1 MKRSSQVEMKIKEI
15 EMGFSLAI
23 EQCVNPFHRET
34 PAVQL
39 MKDAV
44 LYSLNAGGKRIRP
57 TLVYE
62 MAQAYGADLDCAQPF
77 ALAIEMIHTYS
88 LIHDDLPCMD
98 DDDLRRGKP
107 TNHMVY
113 GEDIATLAGDALL
126 NCAAEIMTNACITH
140 PDTKRSLCAM
150 REILNGSGA
159 SGMILGQ
166 VADIKYHEHMS
177 FRSKG
182 EALEALDYINEH
194 KTGKLLTAALL
205 AGAYLGNAT
214 DSEIEKLR
222 EVGKNIGYLFQIVDD
237 LLDVV
242 GDVQKIGKRTQIDE
256 KNNKLTYPAILGVDD
271 TRVVIESIKNKL
283 MNQIEELSIEP
294 TFLNGL
300 IQFLAEREY

>member
-1 MKRSSQVEMKIKEI
+1 MKRSSDVEVKIEQI
-15 EMGFSLAI
+15 ETHFTLAI

-39 MKDAV
+39 MKEAV

-62 MAQAYGADLDCAQPF
+62 MAHAYGADLDCAEPF
-77 ALAIEMIHTYS
+77 AIAIEMIHTYS

-107 TNHMVY
+107 TNHIVY

-126 NCAAEIMTNACITH
+126 NCAAELMTNACMAHLNPIR
-140 PDTKRSLCAM
+140 PLCAM

-177 FRSKG
+177 FYSKD
-182 EALEALDYINEH
+182 EALVALDYINEH

-205 AGAYLGNAT
+205 AGAYLGNAS
-214 DSEIEKLR
+214 DEEIEKLR
-222 EVGKNIGYLFQIVDD
+222 EIGKNIGYLFQIVDD

-256 KNNKLTYPAILGVDD
+256 KNSKLTYPAILGVED
-271 TRVVIESIKNKL
+271 TQVVIESIRNKL
-283 MNQIEELSIEP
+283 MIQIEELSIEP